1 MQATRGID
9 HAGDFFAHAIAIERE
24 AVRRYLQFAE
34 HMSDRGSESTAE
46 LFRRLAEQEAR
57 HASLLE
63 QRAGGLRLSELK
75 PWEHSWLDDAAPD
88 AVNHDV
94 VFHLMTP
101 YHALRIALRA
111 ERDAHAFF
119 ARSERG
125 IDDQEVRQIAAQLA
139 REENAHIASVEQGLA
154 RAPRP
159 IDWERDFGQVP
170 ASLC

>member
-1 MQATRGID
+1 MPATREVQP
-9 HAGDFFAHAIAIERE
+9 AGDFFAHAIAIERE
-24 AVRRYLQFAE
+24 AARRYLEFAE

-46 LFRRLAEQEAR
+46 LFRRLADQEAR
-57 HASLLE
+57 HARLLE
-63 QRAGGLRLSELK
+63 QRAGAVRLSTLK
-75 PWEHSWLDDAAPD
+75 PWEHSWLDDADPEQ
-88 AVNHDV
+88 VNHDV

-111 ERDAHAFF
+111 EREAQAFF

-125 IDDQEVRQIAAQLA
+125 IDDHEVRQLAALLA